1 MKCIPLTQ
9 GKKALV
15 DDADYDWLT
24 ALGSWHFDRY
34 AKRVTR
40 KEGVVYMH
48 RLIMGATEGYIDHV
62 NGDKLDNRRSNLRVC
77 TQQQNIH
84 NSQGRKGSS
93 NYKGVSWDKTRG
105 KWKACIGI
113 NYKRIQIGRY
123 PTELEAAIAYNQKAL
138 ELHGEYAVL
147 NKVQ

>member
-9 GKKALV
+9 GKEALV
-15 DDADYDWLT
+15 DDADYDWLSS
-24 ALGSWHFDRY
+24 LGSWHFDRY

-48 RLIMGATEGYIDHV
+48 RLIVRATKGHIDHI

-77 TQQQNIH
+77 TPQQNVH
-84 NSQGRKGSS
+84 HTMSRKGTSV
-93 NYKGVSWDKTRG
+93 YKGVSWDKRRN
-105 KWKACIGI
+105 KWKAVIG
-113 NYKRIQIGRY
+113 YEYRRIDIGRY
-123 PTELEAAIAYNQKAL
+123 DTEREAALAYNDMARS
-138 ELHGEYAVL
+138 LHGNFAVL